1 MSASD
6 LSHQLTCLHSADH
19 ARGFPAPSQF
29 CNECRVAWTV
39 HVTPVHPRSM
49 TRLLIALIACA
60 ALIAGCGS
68 DEESGMTEGG
78 SAARDT
84 AAEAAGANGEAAGTD
99 GEATGEDGGTDGAR
113 DGGDGGDGASGGA
126 ITEDG
131 AAAAKAARGPRV
143 TLRDSQFGPVLFDGH
158 NRALYLFT
166 RDPRR
171 KTRCYGACADA
182 WPPFYAKG
190 RPRAGRGVDRDLLGT
205 IERRDG
211 RRQVTYKGQAL
222 YFYVDDPRGQVLCN
236 DVFEF
241 GGTWY
246 AVDAKG
252 NPPA

>member
-1 MSASD
+1 
-6 LSHQLTCLHSADH
+6 
-19 ARGFPAPSQF
+19 
-29 CNECRVAWTV
+29 
-39 HVTPVHPRSM
+39 M
-49 TRLLIALIACA
+49 TRLLATLIACT

-68 DEESGMTEGG
+68 DDEETVEAAMG
-78 SAARDT
+78 SETTAD
-84 AAEAAGANGEAAGTD
+84 AAEMGGTGGEAAG
-99 GEATGEDGGTDGAR
+99 GESE
-113 DGGDGGDGASGGA
+113 
-126 ITEDG
+126 
-131 AAAAKAARGPRV
+131 AAAAKPARGPRV
-143 TLRDSQFGPVLFDGH
+143 TLRDSQFGPVLFDGR

-171 KTRCYGACADA
+171 KTRCYGDCAVA

-236 DVFEF
+236 DIVEF

-246 AVDAKG
+246 AVDSKG

>member
-1 MSASD
+1 MS
-6 LSHQLTCLHSADH
+6 
-19 ARGFPAPSQF
+19 
-29 CNECRVAWTV
+29 
-39 HVTPVHPRSM
+39 HPMRSRDM
-49 TRLLIALIACA
+49 TRLLVALIAGT

-68 DEESGMTEGG
+68 DDDG
-78 SAARDT
+78 S
-84 AAEAAGANGEAAGTD
+84 
-99 GEATGEDGGTDGAR
+99 
-113 DGGDGGDGASGGA
+113 
-126 ITEDG
+126 DG
-131 AAAAKAARGPRV
+131 AAVSGETASEAGDMAATTAPAKRPRGPRV
-143 TLRDSQFGPVLFDGH
+143 TLRDSQFGPVLFDGR

-171 KTRCYGACADA
+171 KTRCYGACAAA

-236 DVFEF
+236 DVLEF

-246 AVDAKG
+246 AVDSKG
-252 NPPA
+252 NRPA

>member
-1 MSASD
+1 MSHP
-6 LSHQLTCLHSADH
+6 LQLRH
-19 ARGFPAPSQF
+19 
-29 CNECRVAWTV
+29 
-39 HVTPVHPRSM
+39 M
-49 TRLLIALIACA
+49 MRLLATLIACA

-68 DEESGMTEGG
+68 DDEDGTEGG
-78 SAARDT
+78 AAAGDM
-84 AAEAAGANGEAAGTD
+84 AAEAADTAATKGTVGGDGEADAASGEAA
-99 GEATGEDGGTDGAR
+99 GEDGGTAGAGGEAAT
-113 DGGDGGDGASGGA
+113 DGG
-126 ITEDG
+126 
-131 AAAAKAARGPRV
+131 AAGKPPRGPRV

-211 RRQVTYKGQAL
+211 RPQVTYKGQAL

-236 DVFEF
+236 DVVEF

-252 NPPA
+252 NPLA

>member
-1 MSASD
+1 
-6 LSHQLTCLHSADH
+6 
-19 ARGFPAPSQF
+19 
-29 CNECRVAWTV
+29 
-39 HVTPVHPRSM
+39 M
-49 TRLLIALIACA
+49 TRLLVTLIACA

-68 DEESGMTEGG
+68 DDQSGMTEGA
-78 SAARDT
+78 AARDT
-84 AAEAAGANGEAAGTD
+84 PSEAADAAATEDAAGADGETAAGEAAIEG
-99 GEATGEDGGTDGAR
+99 
-113 DGGDGGDGASGGA
+113 
-126 ITEDG
+126 G
-131 AAAAKAARGPRV
+131 AAAAKASRGPRV
-143 TLRDSQFGPVLFDGH
+143 TLRDSQFGPVLFDGR

-211 RRQVTYKGQAL
+211 SRQVIYKGQAL

-236 DVFEF
+236 DIVEF

>member
-1 MSASD
+1 
-6 LSHQLTCLHSADH
+6 
-19 ARGFPAPSQF
+19 
-29 CNECRVAWTV
+29 
-39 HVTPVHPRSM
+39 M
-49 TRLLIALIACA
+49 TRLLATLVACA

-68 DEESGMTEGG
+68 DDESGTEGG
-78 SAARDT
+78 AAAGDT
-84 AAEAAGANGEAAGTD
+84 AADAAGTSATGGTAGDD
-99 GEATGEDGGTDGAR
+99 GGATGEDGG
-113 DGGDGGDGASGGA
+113 
-126 ITEDG
+126 
-131 AAAAKAARGPRV
+131 AAADRPTRGPRV
-143 TLRDSQFGPVLFDGH
+143 TLGDSQFGPVLFDGR

-241 GGTWY
+241 GGRWY
-246 AVDAKG
+246 AVDSKG

>member
-1 MSASD
+1 M
-6 LSHQLTCLHSADH
+6 
-19 ARGFPAPSQF
+19 
-29 CNECRVAWTV
+29 N
-39 HVTPVHPRSM
+39 HPLQSRHM
-49 TRLLIALIACA
+49 PRLLVTVIACA
-60 ALIAGCGS
+60 ALIAACGND
-68 DEESGMTEGG
+68 DEGDAGTAEPNAGATASQATGEAAEREGGAAGTEGG
-78 SAARDT
+78 ATGD
-84 AAEAAGANGEAAGTD
+84 AAESEGEAAGTE
-99 GEATGEDGGTDGAR
+99 GEATGDAAEREGGTAGTEGEATGAEPDGAGR
-113 DGGDGGDGASGGA
+113 AA
-126 ITEDG
+126 E
-131 AAAAKAARGPRV
+131 AAAARRGPLV

-166 RDPRR
+166 RDPRNR
-171 KTRCYGACADA
+171 TRCYGACAEA

-205 IERRDG
+205 IKRRDG

-252 NPPA
+252 NRPA